1 VIQREDGS
9 LEVYP
14 PEKAKKV
21 FESMPNEHQRLYTK
35 DYKRKKPKQNN

>member
-14 PEKAKKV
+14 PDKAKKV
-21 FESMPNEHQRLYTK
+21 FESMPLEHQKLYTD
-35 DYKRKKPKQNN
+35 DYKSKIK